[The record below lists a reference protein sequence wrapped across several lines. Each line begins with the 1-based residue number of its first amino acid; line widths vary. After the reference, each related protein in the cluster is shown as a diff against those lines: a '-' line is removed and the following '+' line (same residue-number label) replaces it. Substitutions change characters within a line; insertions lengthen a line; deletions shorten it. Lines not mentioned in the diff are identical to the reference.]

1 LVEWRRR
8 DHDGL
13 VGWLDG
19 GGGIRMKSRLCA
31 FGSFDF
37 CFYAAVW
44 SAHSSSHVSAV
55 AFMILMLLG
64 LLRVDFTYQHQNHH
78 HYYYHRNSTQLAKE
92 DVYGCMNVLE

>member
-1 LVEWRRR
+1 M
-8 DHDGL
+8 

-19 GGGIRMKSRLCA
+19 GGGGGGDIRMKSRLCA

-55 AFMILMLLG
+55 AIMLLG

-78 HYYYHRNSTQLAKE
+78 HYYYHHRNSTQLAE
-92 DVYGCMNVLE
+92 RGCVCMDGWMY